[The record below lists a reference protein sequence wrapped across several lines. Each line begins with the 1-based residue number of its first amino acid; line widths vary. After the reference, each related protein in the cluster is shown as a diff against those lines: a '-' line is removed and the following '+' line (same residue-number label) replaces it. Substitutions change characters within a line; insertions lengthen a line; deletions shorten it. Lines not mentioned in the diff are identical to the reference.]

1 MAFWIKKKSEETAE
15 IEKDQEGSGALR
27 KKKDDKKQQVKRIDN
42 LRIPQQLRIILRSLG
57 TPTEYHFWTKDLSA
71 TGAFVL
77 CLNFKHTPF
86 QPQSTLLEAQVELTA
101 PDTLEVIPMQFL
113 AKIARVVEAKGEG
126 ANQISGFGLRIIQI
140 TLEQRTILESFIARH
155 GSAEATIDMV
165 SGTLIS
171 NIPDL
176 MEESDS
182 ERESAESKLGEVS
195 AAAS

>member
-1 MAFWIKKKSEETAE
+1 
-15 IEKDQEGSGALR
+15 
-27 KKKDDKKQQVKRIDN
+27 
-42 LRIPQQLRIILRSLG
+42 
-57 TPTEYHFWTKDLSA
+57 
-71 TGAFVL
+71 
-77 CLNFKHTPF
+77 
-86 QPQSTLLEAQVELTA
+86 VELTA

-165 SGTLIS
+165 SGTLIT